1 MKLLKK
7 FALCSLSIGLM
18 LSSFQVSAM
27 ADGAFISAA
36 GITNSINGAD
46 LSKAN
51 YISRAQFAKML
62 VTFTKDERKLKSLSK
77 KTLFKDVKKTNA
89 YMPYINLAAR
99 SGYLSGYTNK
109 KFGYKKKVTMGMAAY
124 SCLKVLGYENS
135 DLINLGS
142 DGIMAKFNSLQLNKN
157 IGKPAGAAIT
167 GEDAANLFYNLLSAP
182 KKDTT
187 TLGKALGYELNA
199 DGSIDTSSLL
209 NAGNKISIAAMSGS
223 LNSGMVASKIFRNG
237 KKATASDIQKMDLLY
252 YNKDSSTVYAYS
264 ERVYGTLSQIDPSDA
279 NPKNIV
285 VGGQTLELAKA
296 PIGIVNSANIAGN
309 VWKTLFLQ
317 NDIEKGSFVTA
328 IKDMNGKVVSVY
340 KQPISEDKIMGYVV
354 KNTGKKVSND
364 KDGFDIANVMTI
376 ITTANNELEVKNPN
390 VAIGTG
396 NIVSVVYDNA
406 GVPIVRIE
414 NNNGGSLSGKILADD
429 LRAVEVSYDLHA
441 PVYKGLLSSLDLS
454 KITAEYIGYNKKGEV
469 NELIL
474 KDVTGEA
481 YKYGI
486 ITEFRGDT
494 IGYMIGNDKSVAEYA
509 QGFYLDPSKEAVALG
524 FKENKLDTVK
534 PLNSVRINKITGNVA
549 ITSNGNYLIADNINV
564 YYKSLNEWKS
574 DKVKDMNDIV
584 GHNIKGYYPG
594 NSNIIRLIII
604 EK

>member
-1 MKLLKK
+1 M
-7 FALCSLSIGLM
+7 
-18 LSSFQVSAM
+18 
-27 ADGAFISAA
+27 
-36 GITNSINGAD
+36 
-46 LSKAN
+46 
-51 YISRAQFAKML
+51 
-62 VTFTKDERKLKSLSK
+62 
-77 KTLFKDVKKTNA
+77 
-89 YMPYINLAAR
+89 
-99 SGYLSGYTNK
+99 
-109 KFGYKKKVTMGMAAY
+109 
-124 SCLKVLGYENS
+124 
-135 DLINLGS
+135 
-142 DGIMAKFNSLQLNKN
+142 
-157 IGKPAGAAIT
+157 
-167 GEDAANLFYNLLSAP
+167 
-182 KKDTT
+182 
-187 TLGKALGYELNA
+187 
-199 DGSIDTSSLL
+199 
-209 NAGNKISIAAMSGS
+209 
-223 LNSGMVASKIFRNG
+223 
-237 KKATASDIQKMDLLY
+237 
-252 YNKDSSTVYAYS
+252 
-264 ERVYGTLSQIDPSDA
+264 
-279 NPKNIV
+279 
-285 VGGQTLELAKA
+285 
-296 PIGIVNSANIAGN
+296 
-309 VWKTLFLQ
+309 
-317 NDIEKGSFVTA
+317 TA

-340 KQPISEDKIMGYVV
+340 KQSISEDKIMGYVV